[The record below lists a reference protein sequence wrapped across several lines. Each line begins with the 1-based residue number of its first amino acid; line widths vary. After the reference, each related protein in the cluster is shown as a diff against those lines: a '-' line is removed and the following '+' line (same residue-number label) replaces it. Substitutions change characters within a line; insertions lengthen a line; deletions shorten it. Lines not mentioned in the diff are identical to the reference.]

1 MGMLRKL
8 VLAFV
13 AALTASMPVAANASR
28 VSPMILELEPTGR
41 AAIARVQLTNDG
53 VNDIPFE
60 VQMMRGTISEDGIL
74 SLEPA
79 HEDFLVFP
87 TQAIVEAN
95 SQQVFRMQYVGSAT
109 LDRSEIYYM
118 SIRQVPVDFEEGTTQ
133 VQVVVNYNVLAN
145 VVPEGTRPEPVVRSA
160 RYLEAEPAV
169 VSEPADGDE
178 ADPADGPFTGVE
190 VDIANNGNRYFLAG
204 FGTFTISGTTGGQ
217 TFEQVFTRD
226 DLAKLIGVGVVA
238 PGRNRKFRL
247 PLNTSPDEGS
257 LRVELQL

>member
-13 AALTASMPVAANASR
+13 AGLTAVVPAAANASR

-41 AAIARVQLTNDG
+41 AATARVQLTNDG
-53 VNDIPFE
+53 VNDVPFE
-60 VQMMRGTISEDGIL
+60 VQMMRGVISEDGIL

-79 HEDFLVFP
+79 DEEFLVFP
-87 TQAIVEAN
+87 AQAIVEAN
-95 SQQVFRMQYVGSAT
+95 SQQVFRMQYVGSAA

-118 SIRQVPVDFEEGTTQ
+118 SIRQVPVEFEEGTTQ

-160 RYLEAEPAV
+160 RYLNAEPTNVSASADGNEAEPTG
-169 VSEPADGDE
+169 S
-178 ADPADGPFTGVE
+178 PFTGVE
-190 VDIANNGNRYFLAG
+190 VDVANVGNRYFLAG
-204 FGTFTISGTTGGQ
+204 FGTFTVSGTNGGQ
-217 TFEQVFTRD
+217 TFEQVFTRE

-257 LRVELQL
+257 LRVELKL